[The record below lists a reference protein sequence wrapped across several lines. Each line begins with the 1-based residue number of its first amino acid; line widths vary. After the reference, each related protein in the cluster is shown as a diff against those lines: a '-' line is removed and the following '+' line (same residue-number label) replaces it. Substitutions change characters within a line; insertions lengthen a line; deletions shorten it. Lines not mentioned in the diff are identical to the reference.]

1 MEVSYFCRFWLLEEA
16 DCHKFYAFFLAASW
30 GQKVFKIVSMN
41 LFCAVSNCTETR
53 TLGQK
58 ER

>member
-1 MEVSYFCRFWLLEEA
+1 MEVSYFCRFWLLEEV
-16 DCHKFYAFFLAASW
+16 DCHSFVHFLLLRVG